1 MKALH
6 EYSKG
11 KRTCAKVG
19 EEGQL
24 VTLVERDLD
33 ILLDRVTRRARDCW
47 QINQPSR
54 IERVVHHEAVSCS
67 SSTVCCGEIAAGS
80 EPLIETF
87 KVGVSE
93 QVVRFSDRVRGND
106 RLLCG
111 ILFRGRRALRKDDR
125 TQIMFLDMGGEDVS
139 ASKAAT
145 TFGAALGAL
154 RIVIGGMSPEMICP
168 ASASASAAA
177 S

>member
-6 EYSKG
+6 EYGKG

-33 ILLDRVTRRARDCW
+33 ILLDRATRRARDCR
-47 QINQPSR
+47 QVNQPSR
-54 IERVVHHEAVSCS
+54 IERIVHGEAVSS
-67 SSTVCCGEIAAGS
+67 SSAAVCCGKIAAGS
-80 EPLIETF
+80 EPLIETL
-87 KVGVSE
+87 KVGVSD
-93 QVVRFSDRVRGND
+93 QVVRLSDRVRGSD

-125 TQIMFLDMGGEDVS
+125 SEVMFLDMGGEDVS

-168 ASASASAAA
+168 ASASAAA